1 MTTPNDPTMSHD
13 SLDAVIA
20 AYMLAVEAG
29 DVPNR
34 QELLDRHPE
43 HADALRA
50 FFADL
55 DRMDRVA
62 SPLRHGRRAGRDRR
76 GSERM
81 ATPRCRPS
89 ATSATTSCW
98 RRSPGAGWGSS
109 TRRGR
114 CRSTGS
120 SPSR

>member
-62 SPLRHGRRAGRDRR
+62 SPLRMAGGPGRDRR
-76 GSERM
+76 SRGEW
-81 ATPRCRPS
+81 PRRP
-89 ATSATTSCW
+89 ADRPLF
-98 RRSPGAGWGSS
+98 RRLRAAGGDRPGRDGDRLQGAAG
-109 TRRGR
+109 R
-114 CRSTGS
+114 RSTGS
-120 SPSR
+120 SRSR